1 MHKVQISKKI
11 LRRGDGPRV
20 RYTMQLLDVT
30 DLNTSFFI
38 DNNVIHAVD
47 GVSFSVSR
55 GEIFGLVGESGC
67 GKTMTALSVMRLVQ
81 PPGRIVKGQVIF
93 EGKDLLG
100 LSEREMEKVRG
111 DRIGMVFQE
120 PMSALNPVFRV
131 GEQISEAI
139 IIHKNVGKKEAK
151 GRAVELLKQ
160 VGFDEPEKRYTQ
172 YPHQLSGGQR
182 QRILIGIA
190 ISCAPSLVIADEP
203 TTALDVATESQIIN
217 LLQNLVNDSAMSMI
231 FITHNLNI
239 MRKLG
244 KRIGIMYAGRMLEQ
258 NRVDVFFREPLH
270 PYSKGLLSS
279 IYGLAGNQK
288 RLTAIPGSVP
298 KLVELPRGCKFH
310 PRCSC
315 VMPVCRE
322 EEPIIKEVGK
332 GQWVRCYLY

>member
-1 MHKVQISKKI
+1 
-11 LRRGDGPRV
+11 
-20 RYTMQLLDVT
+20 MQLLDVT
-30 DLNTSFFI
+30 DLNTSFFT
-38 DNNVIHAVD
+38 DKDVINAVD

-55 GEIFGLVGESGC
+55 GEIFGIIGESGC
-67 GKTMTALSVMRLVQ
+67 GKTMTAMSVMRLVQ
-81 PPGRIVKGQVIF
+81 PPGRIVKGKVVF
-93 EGKDLLG
+93 EGRDLLG
-100 LSEREMEKVRG
+100 LSEREMEGVRG
-111 DRIGMVFQE
+111 GRIGMIFQE
-120 PMSALNPVFRV
+120 PMSALNPVLRV

-139 IIHKNVGKKEAK
+139 IIHKNVGKREAK
-151 GRAVELLKQ
+151 GRAIELLKQ
-160 VGFDEPEKRYTQ
+160 VGFDEPEKRYAQ

-190 ISCAPSLVIADEP
+190 ISCGPSLVIADEP

-217 LLQNLVNDSAMSMI
+217 LLQDLVNDFAMSMI

-239 MRKLG
+239 MRKFG

-258 NRVDVFFREPLH
+258 NFVDVFFKEPLH

-279 IYGLAGNQK
+279 IYGLTGNEK

-298 KLVELPRGCKFH
+298 KLAELPRGCKFH
-310 PRCSC
+310 PRCPY

-322 EEPIIKEVGK
+322 GEPIMKQIGN

>member
-1 MHKVQISKKI
+1 MMN
-11 LRRGDGPRV
+11 RR
-20 RYTMQLLDVT
+20 YENNMQLLDIT

-38 DNNVIHAVD
+38 DKNVINAVD
-47 GVSFSVSR
+47 GVSFSVPK

-81 PPGRIVKGQVIF
+81 PPGKIVKGKVIF

-100 LSEREMEKVRG
+100 LSKREMEGVRG
-111 DRIGMVFQE
+111 DRIGMIFQE

-139 IIHKNVGKKEAK
+139 IIHKNVGKKEA
-151 GRAVELLKQ
+151 RDRTIELLKQ
-160 VGFDEPEKRYTQ
+160 VGFDEPEKKYTQ

-190 ISCAPSLVIADEP
+190 ISCGPSLVIADEP

-217 LLQNLVNDSAMSMI
+217 LLQGLVNSSAMSMI

-239 MRKLG
+239 MRKFG
-244 KRIGIMYAGRMLEQ
+244 QRIGIMYAGRMLEQ
-258 NRVDVFFREPLH
+258 NFVDDFFKEPLH

-279 IYGLAGNQK
+279 IYGLLGNEK
-288 RLTAIPGSVP
+288 RLKAIPGFVP
-298 KLVELPRGCKFH
+298 KLAELPKGCKFH
-310 PRCSC
+310 PRCSY
-315 VMPVCRE
+315 VMPVCKE
-322 EEPIIKEVGK
+322 EEPVMKQIGN
-332 GQWVRCYLY
+332 GQWIRCYLY

>member
-1 MHKVQISKKI
+1 
-11 LRRGDGPRV
+11 
-20 RYTMQLLDVT
+20 MQLLDVT
-30 DLNTSFFI
+30 DLNTSFFT
-38 DNNVIHAVD
+38 DKDVINAID

-55 GEIFGLVGESGC
+55 GEIFGLIGESGC
-67 GKTMTALSVMRLVQ
+67 GKTMTAMSVMRLVQ
-81 PPGRIVKGQVIF
+81 PPGRIVKGKVVF
-93 EGKDLLG
+93 EGRDLLG
-100 LSEREMEKVRG
+100 LSEREMEGVRG
-111 DRIGMVFQE
+111 GRIGMIFQE

-139 IIHKNVGKKEAK
+139 IIHKNVGKREAK
-151 GRAVELLKQ
+151 GRAIELLKQ
-160 VGFDEPEKRYTQ
+160 VGFDEPEKRYAQ

-190 ISCAPSLVIADEP
+190 ISCGPSLVIADEP

-217 LLQNLVNDSAMSMI
+217 LLQDLVNDFAMSMI

-239 MRKLG
+239 MRKFG

-258 NRVDVFFREPLH
+258 NLVDIFFREPLH

-279 IYGLAGNQK
+279 IYGLTGNEK

-298 KLVELPRGCKFH
+298 KLAELPRGCKFH
-310 PRCSC
+310 PRCPY

-322 EEPIIKEVGK
+322 GEPIMKQIGN